1 MKHEPTDFIPISRIT
16 YAGNEEAYVA
26 DAMRSMWI
34 SSAGEYVRRF
44 ESDFAA
50 YLGVP
55 YGVGVCN
62 GTCAIDL
69 ALAALGIGP
78 GDEVIVPSFT
88 FAASV
93 NAILHVG
100 ATPVLADSAAD
111 HWNMDPAA
119 WEELITPRTRAVI
132 PVHLYGHPCDMA
144 TIMTIA
150 RRHNLFVV
158 EDAAEA
164 QGATVIGKRVGAI
177 GDIGCFSF
185 YGNKIV
191 TTGEGGMCGTSDP
204 GLNERLRRLRDHGM
218 SADRR
223 YWHEEVGFNFRI
235 TNLSAAVGVAQ
246 LEGIDRFLARRAE
259 IARLYEQGLREVPGV
274 SLLSEPP
281 FGTKVDW
288 LFCGFL
294 FEAGEAGRDALL
306 RLLPTAGVDS
316 RPTFY
321 PVHLM
326 PPYRELARSRS
337 LANAERFGLTGFNL
351 PLHVA
356 LTDGDVERVVAAVQ
370 SAMAAIPV
378 PAGT

>member
-1 MKHEPTDFIPISRIT
+1 MKSAADEFIPISRIT
-16 YAGNEEAYVA
+16 YAGNEEKYVA
-26 DAMRSMWI
+26 DAMRSTWI

-50 YLGVP
+50 YLRVP

-100 ATPVLADSAAD
+100 AKPVLADSAAD
-111 HWNMDPAA
+111 HWNMDPGA
-119 WEELITPRTRAVI
+119 WEELITPRTRAVM

-144 TIMTIA
+144 TIMPIA
-150 RRHNLFVV
+150 RRHSLFVV

-164 QGATVIGKRVGAI
+164 QGAEVLGHRVGAI

-185 YGNKIV
+185 YGNKIL
-191 TTGEGGMCGTSDP
+191 TTGEGGMCVTSDP
-204 GLNERLRRLRDHGM
+204 ALNERLRRLRDHGM
-218 SADRR
+218 SPERR
-223 YWHEEVGFNFRI
+223 YWHEDVGFNFRI
-235 TNLSAAVGVAQ
+235 TNLNAAVGVAQ
-246 LEGIDRFLARRAE
+246 LEGIERFLSRRAE
-259 IARLYEQGLREVPGV
+259 IARLYADGLRETPGV
-274 SLLSEPP
+274 SFIADAP

-306 RLLPTAGVDS
+306 RALPAVGVDS

-326 PPYRELARSRS
+326 PPYRELARGRS
-337 LANAERFGLTGFNL
+337 FPNAERFGLTGFNL

-356 LTDGDVERVVAAVQ
+356 LTNADVERVVVAVHAAMT
-370 SAMAAIPV
+370 SIAV
-378 PAGT
+378 PAGA